1 MIAGVIHLKLAIL
14 NNNSYIINMK
24 PLNLDNKP
32 CSPISSNCVIWQ
44 GPDIPCIK
52 LCNGDTVSDIV
63 YKLGT
68 ELCTIMDQ
76 LNVSNYDLSCLGIA
90 SCPPSDFQ
98 ALIQLIINKVCSA
111 SGVVVED
118 KSINGCPD
126 CVVSVAPCFV
136 EGNTTTMQL
145 VDYVQM
151 IANKVCSIISEI
163 SSINN
168 QISVINTTLDDL
180 QFQIDN
186 LPVYT
191 LPSFAVDCIL
201 GPGNQSLD
209 VIVEALMND
218 NTLGYCRLL
227 DATGT
232 PAEINTAVLTQCILD
247 GDQPL
252 AALPT
257 LNTMSA
263 YYSGSWV
270 GNAALSSEPSVANA
284 IKNIWVSICDIRE
297 YVSNLS
303 LTVQDTSSI
312 DLTYTGGVLTANIVD
327 TGWVNLNG
335 FDFYTSSMVS
345 QKPQCRRIGNQI
357 HFRGVA
363 IIPLNDG
370 LGGVTNV
377 TSSNNYYSQFR
388 VTPYVGPGGIVYDS
402 DNRLLFNS
410 DGVAAN
416 SVIPTS
422 VLDAGT
428 NLDSSYVAPQL
439 LATRKIIVSASDTE
453 VTQGVVLLTAAVN
466 LTILANKTLRVS
478 SIRTIELDPAD
489 TYDFTGSS
497 LLRGLT
503 SSFSPRSKVID
514 FTAYVRS
521 LDGNMSMNT
530 QPLINTTLVAGNL
543 YRIINY
549 VAGDNFTNVGAI
561 INDNNQTFIATGTVP
576 TTWTNG
582 TQLINITQSLHYDG
596 FNNSNNGSKWPAIT
610 DLSTP
615 DFDAG
620 RYNNL
625 GGFILRLDGMIAF
638 V

>member
-297 YVSNLS
+297 YVTNFAISVQNTNSVNLNY
-303 LTVQDTSSI
+303 TSGTLS
-312 DLTYTGGVLTANIVD
+312 ANIQD
-327 TGWVNLNG
+327 TGWVDLNG
-335 FDFYTSSMVS
+335 FDFYAGNSITAY
-345 QKPQCRRIGNQI
+345 KPKCRRIGNVV
-357 HFRGVA
+357 HFRGMLM
-363 IIPLNDG
+363 IPLSSNGTGGGTALPWEYGAIDTYISNTSVAPFTG
-370 LGGVTNV
+370 NGGVTFDNNGSL
-377 TSSNNYYSQFR
+377 TFNSNGTTAQSVIPLSIMNAGTLFDSIVQTNYVVASRYIKLPSNDSAQLTTVVKIWITTDKKLVLQYLKDNEYSA
-388 VTPYVGPGGIVYDS
+388 GGIVGNITATSTLNTLISRVNINDRVPQFARAGS
-402 DNRLLFNS
+402 AIAGNT
-410 DGVAAN
+410 VAGEQ
-416 SVIPTS
+416 P
-422 VLDAGT
+422 
-428 NLDSSYVAPQL
+428 
-439 LATRKIIVSASDTE
+439 
-453 VTQGVVLLTAAVN
+453 LTATYYPGSPAPERYPFTCN
-466 LTILANKTLRVS
+466 AG
-478 SIRTIELDPAD
+478 DPNN
-489 TYDFTGSS
+489 TGGFGW
-497 LLRGLT
+497 L
-503 SSFSPRSKVID
+503 
-514 FTAYVRS
+514 S
-521 LDGNMSMNT
+521 LDGMMAYI
-530 QPLINTTLVAGNL
+530 QPCTTD
-543 YRIINY
+543 IKNY
-549 VAGDNFTNVGAI
+549 
-561 INDNNQTFIATGTVP
+561 
-576 TTWTNG
+576 
-582 TQLINITQSLHYDG
+582 SC
-596 FNNSNNGSKWPAIT
+596 S
-610 DLSTP
+610 
-615 DFDAG
+615 
-620 RYNNL
+620 
-625 GGFILRLDGMIAF
+625 
-638 V
+638 

>member
-252 AALPT
+252 AALPAV
-257 LNTMSA
+257 NTMSA

-297 YVSNLS
+297 YVTNFAISVQNTNSVNLNY
-303 LTVQDTSSI
+303 TSGTLS
-312 DLTYTGGVLTANIVD
+312 ANIQD

-335 FDFYTSSMVS
+335 FAWYGSYNVNN
-345 QKPQCRRIGNQI
+345 KRVPQCRRIGNAI
-357 HFRGVA
+357 HFRG
-363 IIPLNDG
+363 IIMIPLEDKSNGNQPLVWDYNGTSPLTDTYFSNTTVKPSTVGVGSVILNMGGSVTFNQG
-370 LGGVTNV
+370 L
-377 TSSNNYYSQFR
+377 
-388 VTPYVGPGGIVYDS
+388 
-402 DNRLLFNS
+402 
-410 DGVAAN
+410 
-416 SVIPTS
+416 SVIPDSVVSDLVNFDNSYSLGFKLGLRLIQIDSSPVYSGTLTTLLRLSITS
-422 VLDAGT
+422 DKKLILQLIKDYEESAGT
-428 NLDSSYVAPQL
+428 GGTASNPNSTSIANNLISHVRVGEYVPLYQNANSTISSSPNSGSTNAISLPTPLAPDTQYVNN
-439 LATRKIIVSASDTE
+439 LALDYSST
-453 VTQGVVLLTAAVN
+453 LTYPFSCN
-466 LTILANKTLRVS
+466 ANDENQ
-478 SIRTIELDPAD
+478 IGGFGWIELD
-489 TYDFTGSS
+489 
-497 LLRGLT
+497 GLI
-503 SSFSPRSKVID
+503 SYLNPCNSDIK
-514 FTAYVRS
+514 
-521 LDGNMSMNT
+521 
-530 QPLINTTLVAGNL
+530 
-543 YRIINY
+543 NY
-549 VAGDNFTNVGAI
+549 
-561 INDNNQTFIATGTVP
+561 
-576 TTWTNG
+576 
-582 TQLINITQSLHYDG
+582 SC
-596 FNNSNNGSKWPAIT
+596 S
-610 DLSTP
+610 
-615 DFDAG
+615 
-620 RYNNL
+620 
-625 GGFILRLDGMIAF
+625 
-638 V
+638 